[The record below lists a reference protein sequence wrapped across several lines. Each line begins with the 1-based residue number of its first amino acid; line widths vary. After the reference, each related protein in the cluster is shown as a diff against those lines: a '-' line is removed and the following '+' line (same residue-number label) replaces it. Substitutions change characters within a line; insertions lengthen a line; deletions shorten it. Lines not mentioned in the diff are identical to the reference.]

1 MPSAA
6 DAVIVAAWL
15 IVLGDNIVLAT
26 RGVQRAPDA
35 RRYALGI
42 GLIVALVAAGIVL
55 ERATGGRLA
64 APQILV
70 ALGMLAT
77 VAGALLHLTAR
88 RVIGAAWSTRP
99 GEPTHLVEVGPYA
112 IVRHPLYLALALL
125 GLGSIAAHPSLPTI
139 AGGLG
144 LFVGLASKIAREERA
159 MASTFGSRWDAYRRR
174 VPPFL
179 PRLRRRS

>member
-1 MPSAA
+1 VPSAA

-15 IVLGDNIVLAT
+15 IVLGDNVVLAA

-42 GLIVALVAAGIVL
+42 ALILALVAAGILL

-64 APQILV
+64 APPILV
-70 ALGMLAT
+70 PLGMLAT
-77 VAGALLHLTAR
+77 VAGAMLHLRAR
-88 RVIGAAWSTRP
+88 RAIGAAWSTRP
-99 GEPTHLVEVGPYA
+99 EEPTRLIEDGPYA

-125 GLGSIAAHPSLPTI
+125 GTGTIAAHPSLPTI

-144 LFVGLASKIAREERA
+144 LLVGLASKIMREEHA
-159 MASTFGSRWDAYRRR
+159 MSSTFGSRWDAYRRR
-174 VPPFL
+174 VPALF